1 MYRKFILMPKYQ
13 KKPMSNSINCLF
25 PRDPKQL
32 RWGQPLLRH
41 RFLLLQNRHT
51 VHPVHKPHSEASDH
65 LHLLPWM
72 ACMQALQE
80 QKPVTKKSE
89 LIEIPIKSLDNGA

>member
-1 MYRKFILMPKYQ
+1 MPRYQ

-25 PRDPKQL
+25 PR
-32 RWGQPLLRH
+32 LLRY

-51 VHPVHKPHSEASDH
+51 VHPVHKLPSEASEH

-89 LIEIPIKSLDNGA
+89 LIEIPIKSLNNGA